1 MSKHVLLV
9 ALLPA
14 AAFAQAA
21 PAPAP
26 PSPAV
31 ERVHVVEKRPFTES
45 GRTEVSLFAPVQINS
60 RFTRHAGIS
69 AELAYHLRENLA
81 VQAGV
86 TWFPLAVQSGLSE
99 ELANKVGEAPIAS
112 DALLLQ
118 GNALLG
124 LELMPIY
131 GKLDI
136 FDGKILKLGIYLNAG
151 LGAAKTRLQLRSSDS
166 VGGRSFGD
174 AGIRPAAGLGG
185 GFRVFV
191 NDRFTVRLELRDR
204 LYSSYVSRVNGCGA
218 TDAAAIHQ
226 SGSAATGL
234 SPGCS
239 PASFGSNENDIKGAA
254 ASAESQ
260 LRTPSASVVNNLA
273 FQGGVSWLF

>member
-1 MSKHVLLV
+1 MTRTAAALIF
-9 ALLPA
+9 ALLPL
-14 AAFAQAA
+14 AAFADAEPAA
-21 PAPAP
+21 GD
-26 PSPAV
+26 V
-31 ERVHVVEKRPFTES
+31 QRVHVVEKRPFTES
-45 GRTEVSLFAPVQINS
+45 GRTEVSVFAPVQVNS

-69 AELAYHLRENLA
+69 GELAYHLRENLA
-81 VQAGV
+81 VQLGL
-86 TWFPLAVQSGLSE
+86 TWYPLSVQSGFSE
-99 ELANKVGEAPIAS
+99 ELANKVGQAPTAS

-118 GNALLG
+118 GDALLG
-124 LELMPIY
+124 VELMPIY

-136 FDGKILKLGIYLNAG
+136 FDGKILRLGFYLNAG

-166 VGGRSFGD
+166 VSGRSFGD

-204 LYSSYVSRVNGCGA
+204 LYSAYVSRVNGCGA
-218 TDAAAIHQ
+218 ADATAIHQ

-234 SPGCS
+234 STGCS
-239 PASFGSNENDIKGAA
+239 ASSFGSNDSDIKGAA

-260 LRTPSASVVNNLA
+260 LRTPSATVVNNLA